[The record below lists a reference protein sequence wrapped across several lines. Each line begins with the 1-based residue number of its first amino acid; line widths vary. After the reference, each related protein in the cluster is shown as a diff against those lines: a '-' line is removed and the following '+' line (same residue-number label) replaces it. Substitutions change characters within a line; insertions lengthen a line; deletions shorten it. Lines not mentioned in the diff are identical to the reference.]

1 MQGLLLL
8 LVRLPMQ
15 FAFTAEFR
23 AAAWQNVTEKSETP
37 IAQSYV
43 HNKGRS
49 LPLIPRASFIEVLF
63 TTLEAQRLNL
73 RGIST
78 QTVLTNPIESAILR
92 DVE

>member
-1 MQGLLLL
+1 MCTIRVEVFPWSHEQASLN
-8 LVRLPMQ
+8 
-15 FAFTAEFR
+15 FAFGAVNS
-23 AAAWQNVTEKSETP
+23 A
-37 IAQSYV
+37 
-43 HNKGRS
+43 
-49 LPLIPRASFIEVLF
+49 FIEVLF